1 MSLGYQLNELVT
13 VKSIFILIIIVC
25 HHDIRPNRESDEI
38 IMNENKM
45 RFILHFIRLIL
56 SLHRKSIC

>member
-1 MSLGYQLNELVT
+1 MSLG
-13 VKSIFILIIIVC
+13 
-25 HHDIRPNRESDEI
+25 ESDEI